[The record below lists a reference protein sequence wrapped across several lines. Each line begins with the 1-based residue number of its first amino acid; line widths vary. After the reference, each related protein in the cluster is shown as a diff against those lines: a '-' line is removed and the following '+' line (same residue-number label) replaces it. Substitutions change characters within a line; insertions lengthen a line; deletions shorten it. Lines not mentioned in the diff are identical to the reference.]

1 MMLKKSVTSLDKEM
15 IQIAGVIDQKEADDL
30 VACGATLLGFPLRL
44 PVNSE
49 DLTEAEAKS
58 IIKGLDEGID
68 AVLIT
73 YQNDADDIAHFC
85 QEMGAQFIQLHGE
98 ISKYE
103 LEKLKQIA
111 PALTVFKSLVTGKY
125 SLDELLQ
132 SVKLL
137 APFVDAF
144 ITDSFDPK
152 TGATGATGK
161 LHDWSISR
169 ALVEASP
176 KPVILAGGLTA
187 ENVYDAIMT
196 VRPAGVDTHSK
207 VEAQDGRKD
216 LVKVK
221 KFISESKRAF
231 RTLKSLG

>member
-1 MMLKKSVTSLDKEM
+1 MTMQKKFATNLGKDM

-30 VACGATLLGFPLRL
+30 VDCGATLLGFPLRL
-44 PVNSE
+44 PVNTE

-58 IIKGLDEGID
+58 IIKGLGKGID

-73 YQNDADDIAHFC
+73 YQNDAEEIARFC
-85 QEMGAQFIQLHGE
+85 QEMGTTFIQLHGE
-98 ISKYE
+98 ISKCA
-103 LEKLKQIA
+103 LEKLRKIA
-111 PALTVFKSLVTGKY
+111 PELTIFKSLVTGKY
-125 SLDELLQ
+125 SLEELLQ
-132 SVKLL
+132 SVKQLS
-137 APFVDAF
+137 PCVDAF

-176 KPVILAGGLTA
+176 KPVILAGGLTP
-187 ENVYDAIMT
+187 ENVYEAIIT
-196 VRPAGVDTHSK
+196 VKPAGVDTHTK
-207 VEAQDGRKD
+207 VEAPDGRKD
-216 LVKVK
+216 LAKVK

-231 RTLKSLG
+231 ATLLKN